1 MNYIDKNLLKG
12 ERVVFR
18 TKRHWISFA
27 APAFFALLGVLIL
40 LGSIAGIA
48 SGQDGSGGALFI
60 GFLLVL
66 PLVFAYLD
74 YISSEFAVTNKR
86 VIGKSGFLRRNS
98 IEILLSKIEA
108 INVEQGILG
117 RMLNYGSITTGGTGS
132 TKNPFS
138 RIADPFSVRRHVQE
152 QVDRFSITEQ

>member
-12 ERVVFR
+12 EKVLFR
-18 TKRHWISFA
+18 TKRHWITFA
-27 APAFFALLGVLIL
+27 APSFFALLGALAIFS
-40 LGSIAGIA
+40 GIAGIA
-48 SGQDGSGGALFI
+48 SGLDGSGGALLV
-60 GFLLVL
+60 GLLLIL

-108 INVEQGILG
+108 INVEQGIIG
-117 RMLNYGSITTGGTGS
+117 RILNYGSITTGGTGS

-138 RIADPFSVRRHVQE
+138 RISDPFSVRRHVQE
-152 QVDRFSITEQ
+152 QVDRFSITDQ